1 MHALNGFVYLEMS
14 HAVWDLPQAGILAN
28 KLLHKHFLLHG
39 YYKCADTPG
48 LWKHETRPISF
59 MLVVDNFGI
68 KYDGQEQVYHFISCI
83 KQHYKLTK
91 VWIGGLY
98 CKIKL
103 NWDYTLQTIDILM
116 PGYIKIL
123 RQKYKHCMPTKPQHC
138 LYSLSPKQYCKKSA
152 GPSPR

>member
-1 MHALNGFVYLEMS
+1 MS
-14 HAVWDLPQAGILAN
+14 HVVWDLPQAGILAN
-28 KLLHKHFLLHG
+28 KLLHKQLLPHG

-68 KYDGQEQVYHFISCI
+68 KYVGQEQVDYLISCI

-98 CKIKL
+98 C
-103 NWDYTLQTIDILM
+103 
-116 PGYIKIL
+116 
-123 RQKYKHCMPTKPQHC
+123 
-138 LYSLSPKQYCKKSA
+138 
-152 GPSPR
+152 